1 LETERPAS
9 EKSTAELLKDLS
21 AQTTTLVH
29 QEMEL
34 AKAEMVTKGKR
45 LGIGAGLFGGAGLFA
60 VLGLG
65 ALTACAI
72 AGISQA
78 LSVWLSALIVGAAL
92 MGVAGL
98 LALTGAGEAQ
108 RATPPV
114 PQSAVE
120 STKEDVAWLKTR
132 ARSAKP

>member
-1 LETERPAS
+1 LETERPTS

-21 AQTTTLVH
+21 AQTSTLVH

-34 AKAEMVTKGKR
+34 AKAEMMSKGKR

-72 AGISQA
+72 TGIAEA

-92 MGVAGL
+92 LGVAGM

-108 RATPPV
+108 RAAPPV
-114 PQSAVE
+114 PERAME
-120 STKEDVAWLKTR
+120 STKEDVAWLKTQ